1 MSATKV
7 TIDIRKLIKE
17 NLKKDPQA
25 ISIMKLVEDGKSKY
39 FWLENGALLT
49 KGLRLF
55 VPRAENLRQML
66 IRECHDTP
74 WAGHPGWQQTFALLK
89 QGYYWS

>member
-1 MSATKV
+1 MLVTKV
-7 TIDIRKLIKE
+7 TTDIRKLIEE

-25 ISIMKLVEDGKSKY
+25 VSIIKLVEVGKSKY

-49 KGLRLF
+49 KGPRLF
-55 VPRAENLRQML
+55 MPRAGNLRQML

-74 WAGHPGWQQTFALLK
+74 WVGHLGW
-89 QGYYWS
+89 